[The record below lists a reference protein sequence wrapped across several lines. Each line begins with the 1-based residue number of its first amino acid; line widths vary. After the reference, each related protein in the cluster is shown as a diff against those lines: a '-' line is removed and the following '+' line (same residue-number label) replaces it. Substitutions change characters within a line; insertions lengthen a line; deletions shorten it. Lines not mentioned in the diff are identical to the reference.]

1 MAHSKTTANE
11 RHTKMGSS
19 KVATEFGWF
28 YIIPSVFFLAVV
40 FIFPISLF
48 LSKSVFDPA
57 PTLEHLVHLF
67 DNPVYFKVLWITF
80 KISFTVT
87 LTALLIGYPIAYLL
101 TVVSERARNL
111 LMILVLIPFW
121 TSLLVRTYAWMVLL
135 GRQGIINQILTHLE
149 LIDQPLKML
158 YTTFAVNVGMV
169 QMMTP
174 FMVLA
179 LFSVMKGIE
188 RGLLQAAGSLGASKF
203 QVFTRIYLPLSLPGI
218 GAGCL
223 LVFIYS
229 LGFFITPA
237 LLGGRK
243 DVMLSM
249 LIEEQVSSLLNWG
262 FGAILALLLL
272 LATAVFFFIYTRFF
286 KLEQIG

>member
-1 MAHSKTTANE
+1 M
-11 RHTKMGSS
+11 RSS

-28 YIIPSVFFLAVV
+28 FIIPSVFFLAVV

-48 LSKSVFDPA
+48 LSKSVFDPG
-57 PTLEHLVHLF
+57 PTLKHLLHLF
-67 DNPVYFKVLWITF
+67 DNPVFFTVLWITF

-87 LTALLIGYPIAYLL
+87 LSALLIGYPIAYLL

-135 GRQGIINQILTHLE
+135 GRKGILNQALIYLE
-149 LIDQPLKML
+149 LIDQPVKML

-203 QVFTRIYLPLSLPGI
+203 QTFIRIYLPLSMPGI

-262 FGAILALLLL
+262 FGAMLALLLL
-272 LATAVFFFIYTRFF
+272 SATAVFFFIYTRFF

>member
-1 MAHSKTTANE
+1 M
-11 RHTKMGSS
+11 RSS
-19 KVATEFGWF
+19 KVPTDFGWF
-28 YIIPSVFFLAVV
+28 YILPSVCFLAVV
-40 FIFPISLF
+40 FLFPISMF

-57 PTLEHLVHLF
+57 PTLEHLTHLF
-67 DNPVYFKVLWITF
+67 ANPVYFKVLWITF

-87 LTALLIGYPIAYLL
+87 FASLLIGYPIAYLL

-135 GRQGIINQILTHLE
+135 GRKGIINQTLINLE

-203 QVFTRIYLPLSLPGI
+203 QAFIRIYLPLSLPGI

-262 FGAILALLLL
+262 FGALLALLLL
-272 LATAVFFFIYTRFF
+272 AATAVFFFIYTRFF

>member
-1 MAHSKTTANE
+1 M
-11 RHTKMGSS
+11 RSS
-19 KVATEFGWF
+19 KVPTEFGWF
-28 YIIPSVFFLAVV
+28 FIIPSVFFLVVV

-48 LSKSVFDPA
+48 LSKSVFDPG
-57 PTLEHLVHLF
+57 PTLKHLLHLF
-67 DNPVYFKVLWITF
+67 DNPVFFKVLWITF

-87 LTALLIGYPIAYLL
+87 LSALLIGYPIAYLL

-135 GRQGIINQILTHLE
+135 GRKGILNQALIYLE
-149 LIDQPLKML
+149 LIDQPVKML

-188 RGLLQAAGSLGASKF
+188 RGLLQAACSLGASKF
-203 QVFTRIYLPLSLPGI
+203 QAFIRIYLPLSMPGI

-262 FGAILALLLL
+262 FGAMLALLLL
-272 LATAVFFFIYTRFF
+272 AATAVFFFIYTRFF

>member
-1 MAHSKTTANE
+1 M
-11 RHTKMGSS
+11 RSS
-19 KVATEFGWF
+19 KVPTEFGWF
-28 YIIPSVFFLAVV
+28 FIIPSVFFLVVV
-40 FIFPISLF
+40 FIYPISLF
-48 LSKSVFDPA
+48 LSKSVFDPG
-57 PTLEHLVHLF
+57 PTLKHLLHLF
-67 DNPVYFKVLWITF
+67 DNPVFFTVLWITF

-87 LTALLIGYPIAYLL
+87 LSALLIGYPIAYLL

-135 GRQGIINQILTHLE
+135 GRKGIVNQALIYLE
-149 LIDQPLKML
+149 LIDQPVKML

-188 RGLLQAAGSLGASKF
+188 RGLLQAACSLGASKF
-203 QVFTRIYLPLSLPGI
+203 QAFIRIYLPLSMPGI

-262 FGAILALLLL
+262 FGAMLALLLL
-272 LATAVFFFIYTRFF
+272 SATAVFFFIYTRFF

>member
-1 MAHSKTTANE
+1 
-11 RHTKMGSS
+11 
-19 KVATEFGWF
+19 
-28 YIIPSVFFLAVV
+28 
-40 FIFPISLF
+40 
-48 LSKSVFDPA
+48 
-57 PTLEHLVHLF
+57 
-67 DNPVYFKVLWITF
+67 
-80 KISFTVT
+80 
-87 LTALLIGYPIAYLL
+87 
-101 TVVSERARNL
+101 
-111 LMILVLIPFW
+111 
-121 TSLLVRTYAWMVLL
+121 VRTYAWMVLL
-135 GRQGIINQILTHLE
+135 GRKGIINQALIYLE
-149 LIDQPLKML
+149 LIDQPVKML

-203 QVFTRIYLPLSLPGI
+203 QAFIRIYLPLSMPGI

-262 FGAILALLLL
+262 FGAMLALLLL

>member
-1 MAHSKTTANE
+1 MIRSSRVPTAF
-11 RHTKMGSS
+11 SLFF
-19 KVATEFGWF
+19 V
-28 YIIPSVFFLAVV
+28 IPSVIFLGV
-40 FIFPISLF
+40 IYIYPISIF
-48 LSKSVFDPA
+48 LSKCFFDPG
-57 PTLEHLVHLF
+57 PTLKHLVHLF
-67 DNPVYFKVLWITF
+67 SNPVFFKVLWITF

-87 LTALLIGYPIAYLL
+87 LSCLLIGYPIAYLL
-101 TVVSERARNL
+101 TIVSERTRNL

-135 GRQGIINQILTHLE
+135 GRKGVINQILINLGFIE
-149 LIDQPLKML
+149 QPMKML
-158 YTTFAVNVGMV
+158 YTTFAVNVGMI

-179 LFSVMKGIE
+179 LFSVMKGID
-188 RGLLQAAGSLGASKF
+188 RGLLRAASSLGAGKF
-203 QVFTRIYLPLSLPGI
+203 QAFIRVYAPLSLPGI

-249 LIEEQVSSLLNWG
+249 LIDEQVSSLLNWG
-262 FGAILALLLL
+262 FGAALALMLL
-272 LATAVFFFIYTRFF
+272 LATAIFFFIYSRFF

>member
-1 MAHSKTTANE
+1 MW
-11 RHTKMGSS
+11 SS
-19 KVATEFGWF
+19 KVPTEFGWF
-28 YIIPSVFFLAVV
+28 YITPSVFFLAVV

-57 PTLEHLVHLF
+57 PTLEHLVHLL
-67 DNPVYFKVLWITF
+67 DNPVFFKVLWITF

-135 GRQGIINQILTHLE
+135 GRKGIINQILIYLE
-149 LIDQPLKML
+149 LIDQPVKML

-203 QVFTRIYLPLSLPGI
+203 QAFIRIYLPLSLPGI

-243 DVMLSM
+243 DIMLSM

-262 FGAILALLLL
+262 FGAVLALLLL